1 MFNNHFYIKPVRQ
14 IEIPQTLSE
23 TNTAM
28 TEFASGCPKEENG
41 RLRGEAR
48 EHDTK
53 NCQETRLY
61 RCTLTTQI
69 QTNYSITNAFKSSSG
84 LRTGIYV

>member
-1 MFNNHFYIKPVRQ
+1 MFNHHFYIKPVRQ

-53 NCQETRLY
+53 NFKGNKAIPMHIDY
-61 RCTLTTQI
+61 
-69 QTNYSITNAFKSSSG
+69 TNTN
-84 LRTGIYV
+84 